1 MNRIYISNAE
11 IKHSHSKAII
21 TLHSYNR
28 ERISL
33 MNKVKYLR
41 KNLLKKIRYL
51 IFRNERLLGDV
62 TKKTIK
68 ALLHKELKIL
78 RRYKL
83 RLNLNSYKFEEKLL
97 HKLTN
102 IIEHYYNKKVEFNI
116 INMKSV
122 ILSSDIFTK
131 VLGEKL

>member
-78 RRYKL
+78 RRYKF

-97 HKLTN
+97 HKL
-102 IIEHYYNKKVEFNI
+102 
-116 INMKSV
+116 
-122 ILSSDIFTK
+122 
-131 VLGEKL
+131 

>member
-1 MNRIYISNAE
+1 MNRIYVSNAE
-11 IKHSHSKAII
+11 IKHSHSKTII

-28 ERISL
+28 ERIAL
-33 MNKVKYLR
+33 MNKIKYLR
-41 KNLLKKIRYL
+41 KELLKKIKLL
-51 IFRNERLLGDV
+51 IFKNKELLGDV

-68 ALLHKELKIL
+68 VFLDKELKIL

-83 RLNLNSYKFEEKLL
+83 RLHLNSYKFEEKLL

-102 IIEHYYNKKVEFNI
+102 ILEYYYNKKVEFNI
-116 INMKSV
+116 VNMKSV